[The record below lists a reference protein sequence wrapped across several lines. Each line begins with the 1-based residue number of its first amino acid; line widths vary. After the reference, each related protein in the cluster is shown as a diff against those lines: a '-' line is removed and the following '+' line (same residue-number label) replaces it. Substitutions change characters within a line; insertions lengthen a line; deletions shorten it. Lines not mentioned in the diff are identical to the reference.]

1 MTDKK
6 NTENKTEDVKQEKA
20 TKVVVTENKEP
31 VDDNLKCN
39 TIETEQKPETKN
51 DSSKTKNSFTKTVLI
66 GTSFVVACLAFSVG
80 YLTKSSISKSSSD
93 NIAVTADKTDISY
106 KDLMT
111 GLTTNNQ
118 AKVLIQQKIVGQIF
132 ENNHSDL
139 VSDKEVKKEVDRI
152 KKDYGSNFD
161 SIISQSGFTEKT
173 FFTYTKQNL
182 IMRAFVKDQVK
193 FTDKEINNAY
203 TNFVPSQ
210 TINLGVFESKADA
223 EAYKKNPKDSKFK
236 ENVHKVELGTANN
249 ERGLSDNILK
259 ASYDT
264 KQGQMSDVLEEND
277 TQSPGAKVYAVVEV
291 IKHVDKGTVK
301 EETKDIESYLKL
313 TKSSDTA
320 FATETMKKE
329 LDKLNVNY
337 NDNDLKKAMV
347 DAFKA
352 VSTRSN

>member
-1 MTDKK
+1 MLIEAKK
-6 NTENKTEDVKQEKA
+6 WKK
-20 TKVVVTENKEP
+20 
-31 VDDNLKCN
+31 
-39 TIETEQKPETKN
+39 
-51 DSSKTKNSFTKTVLI
+51 SFNRLYLGI
-66 GTSFVVACLAFSVG
+66 G
-80 YLTKSSISKSSSD
+80 
-93 NIAVTADKTDISY
+93 
-106 KDLMT
+106 
-111 GLTTNNQ
+111 
-118 AKVLIQQKIVGQIF
+118 AK
-132 ENNHSDL
+132 
-139 VSDKEVKKEVDRI
+139 
-152 KKDYGSNFD
+152 
-161 SIISQSGFTEKT
+161 
-173 FFTYTKQNL
+173 
-182 IMRAFVKDQVK
+182 
-193 FTDKEINNAY
+193 
-203 TNFVPSQ
+203 
-210 TINLGVFESKADA
+210 KADA

-236 ENVHKVELGTANN
+236 ENVHKVELSTANN